1 MTSYHNIFDLP
12 ETYTDIELKKALLD
26 KITNISKIITNKY
39 EKEMYIKLLK
49 KLYVYE
55 KNKLSRQLI
64 KSELKTTPLKNYL
77 YDKSFSQSYSS
88 VTTNGETIVKESK
101 NLYENGKKTNTYE
114 KKYKIDKDGKKIKLL

>member
-12 ETYTDIELKKALLD
+12 ESYTDIELKKAFLD

-64 KSELKTTPLKNYL
+64 KSELKTPLKNYL
-77 YDKSFSQSYSS
+77 YDKSFSKSYSS
-88 VTTNGETIVKESK
+88 VTKNGETIVKESK
-101 NLYENGKKTNTYE
+101 NLYENGKKINTYE
-114 KKYKIDKDGKKIKLL
+114 KKYKIDKDGNKIKLL